1 MQGNWKWDMNLNGV
15 RSSGE
20 LYLIGG
26 KIGTWGIKG
35 KKTYRHMET

>member
-1 MQGNWKWDMNLNGV
+1 MQGNSKWDMNLNVVG
-15 RSSGE
+15 SSGE

-35 KKTYRHMET
+35 KKTSRHMET